1 MILTILILSILL
13 TVSKRPKRSFYEI
26 LGVEKDASDRQIKK
40 AYRKLA
46 LKWHPDKHPPEDRE
60 KASKRFTRISNA
72 YEVLIDEEQR
82 NLYDRFGEEGLKGG
96 PSGGGR
102 SGHPGFGNPN
112 DIFSQF
118 FGKSGF
124 GHSSGGGKTTFQFG
138 GGGGGFPGGGFPGGG
153 GGFGGGRGGHRPAQ
167 RQGPSYTKRGS
178 VKKLLPRKFP
188 DDTAKFNWVVHFWG
202 GEQQDSELKPALDDA
217 AKELK
222 GIIKVGFVDC
232 LKYGVF
238 CQEKGISDGSSGVY
252 LYIGKRRLT
261 YGGGPNAKKI
271 RKFAIRGMS
280 HSLKIVKESEFDKD
294 ALKAI
299 ENGIII
305 FSEKRKPAPFLKALS
320 YEFRSKLSILFIP
333 SKKQC
338 AVEALSFETL
348 PAAFVVEHGEAR
360 PIKGKL
366 KPERLR
372 KESTL
377 LTKKKRSS
385 TSSR

>member
-1 MILTILILSILL
+1 
-13 TVSKRPKRSFYEI
+13 
-26 LGVEKDASDRQIKK
+26 VEKDASDRQIKK

-82 NLYDRFGEEGLKGG
+82 KKYDMFGEEGLQGG
-96 PSGGGR
+96 PSGGGN
-102 SGHPGFGNPN
+102 SGFSGFGNAQ

-118 FGKSGF
+118 FGKPGF
-124 GHSSGGGKTTFQFG
+124 SQSKGGGKTTFQFG
-138 GGGGGFPGGGFPGGG
+138 GGGGGFQGGGFPGGG
-153 GGFGGGRGGHRPAQ
+153 GGGFPFGGGRGGQRQAP
-167 RQGPSYTKRGS
+167 RQGPSYTRKGS
-178 VKKLLPRKFP
+178 VKKLQPRKFP
-188 DDTAKFNWVVHFWG
+188 DDRAKFNWVVHFWG
-202 GEQQDSELKPALDDA
+202 GEQQDSELKPALDEA

-238 CQEKGISDGSSGVY
+238 CREKGISDGSSGVY
-252 LYIGKRRLT
+252 LYNGKRRLT

-280 HSLKIVKESEFDKD
+280 ENVQIVKEIEFDDD

-305 FSEKRKPAPFLKALS
+305 FSEKRKPAPILKTLS
-320 YEFRSKLSILFIP
+320 FEFRHHKLSILFIA

-338 AVEALSFETL
+338 MVEALSFKTL
-348 PAAFVVEHGEAR
+348 PAAFVVEHGEGR
-360 PIKGKL
+360 PMKGKL
-366 KPERLR
+366 KPEILR
-372 KESTL
+372 KTLTL

>member
-1 MILTILILSILL
+1 MILSILILSILL
-13 TVSKRPKRSFYEI
+13 TVSKRSFYEI
-26 LGVEKDASDRQIKK
+26 LGVNKDATDRQIKK

-82 NLYDRFGEEGLKGG
+82 ELYDRFGEEGLKGA
-96 PSGGGR
+96 SGGGR
-102 SGHPGFGNPN
+102 SGHPGFGNPQ

-124 GHSSGGGKTTFQFG
+124 GGGKTTFQFG

-153 GGFGGGRGGHRPAQ
+153 GGFPRGGGRGGQRPAQ
-167 RQGPSYTKRGS
+167 RQGPSYNKRGS

-202 GEQQDSELKPALDDA
+202 GEQQDGELKPALDEA

-252 LYIGKRRLT
+252 LYVGKRRLT

-280 HSLKIVKESEFDKD
+280 HNLQIVKEVEFDND

-320 YEFRSKLSILFIP
+320 YEFRHNKLSILFIA

-338 AVEALSFETL
+338 TVEALSFKTL

-360 PIKGKL
+360 LIEAKL
-366 KPERLR
+366 KPELL
-372 KESTL
+372 KKKLTL